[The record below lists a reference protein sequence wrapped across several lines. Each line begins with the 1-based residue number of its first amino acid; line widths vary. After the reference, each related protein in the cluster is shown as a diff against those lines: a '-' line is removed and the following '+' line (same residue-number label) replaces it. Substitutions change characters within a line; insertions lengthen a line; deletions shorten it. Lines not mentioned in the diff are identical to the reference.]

1 MAALVF
7 HRHQHVINL
16 FIWPVNE
23 KDSTPAVPPPLQ
35 GYHVIHWTN
44 AGMTF
49 WAVSDLNEKELME
62 FVQDYEATGLLK

>member
-1 MAALVF
+1 
-7 HRHQHVINL
+7 
-16 FIWPVNE
+16 VNE